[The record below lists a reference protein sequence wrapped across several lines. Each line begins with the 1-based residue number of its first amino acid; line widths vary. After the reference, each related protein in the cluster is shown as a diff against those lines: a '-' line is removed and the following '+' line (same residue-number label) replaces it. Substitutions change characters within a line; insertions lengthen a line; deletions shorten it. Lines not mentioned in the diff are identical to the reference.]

1 MRWSYAFGRHLQRQ
15 RLTGYLLMTFR
26 CHLLGEIVASRKI
39 TGVIGVLTDAIFVEV
54 AETLGVSA
62 AGWTDG
68 RFSVMNCALQRC

>member
-1 MRWSYAFGRHLQRQ
+1 
-15 RLTGYLLMTFR
+15 MTYR

-54 AETLGVSA
+54 AETRDVSCS
-62 AGWTDG
+62 GMDG